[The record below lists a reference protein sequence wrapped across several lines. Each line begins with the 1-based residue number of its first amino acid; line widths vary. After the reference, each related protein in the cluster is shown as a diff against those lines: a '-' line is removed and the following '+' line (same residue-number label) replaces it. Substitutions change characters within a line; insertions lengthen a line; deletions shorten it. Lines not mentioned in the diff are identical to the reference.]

1 MGEPKKLVGHVFWK
15 MALVGVTLVL
25 SGCASSDAAR
35 RLGEPMP
42 TRPVIREHAEGEHAG
57 GGLVTIYGVDWCEP
71 CHDAAS
77 FLAQRGVPYVERNID
92 ADHDA
97 NAEMQEKL
105 REAGLHVGSI
115 PVLDVKGHILVGFS
129 PQAVSRALS
138 RPAL

>member
-1 MGEPKKLVGHVFWK
+1 MGEPKKSIGHVITRAI
-15 MALVGVTLVL
+15 ALTIGAIAL
-25 SGCASSDAAR
+25 SGCASSAAAAR

-42 TRPVIREHAEGEHAG
+42 TRPVIREHAATEMTG
-57 GGLVTIYGVDWCEP
+57 GIVTIYGVEWCGP

-97 NAEMQEKL
+97 NEEMQSKL
-105 REAGLHVGSI
+105 RDAGLHVGSI

-129 PQAVSRALS
+129 RDAVTRALA
-138 RPAL
+138 RPL